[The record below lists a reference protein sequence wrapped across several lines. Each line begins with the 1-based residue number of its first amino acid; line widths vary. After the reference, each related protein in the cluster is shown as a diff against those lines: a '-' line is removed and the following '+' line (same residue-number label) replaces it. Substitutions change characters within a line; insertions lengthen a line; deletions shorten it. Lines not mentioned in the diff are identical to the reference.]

1 MGLFSSN
8 KHATGHSGPKQKRNT
23 PDLDRQRALAQ
34 CVGNPRQFW
43 QEAAAARYD
52 IDTLAM
58 VARPTPANA
67 GVITLEAL
75 HGGGWTKQEL
85 AFNKAIASARE
96 TLDIGI
102 GSAKECCDTDEGK
115 SNPGMDDWIRQ
126 SAREYQGLVRAW
138 TDFSRTKDKVWAGR
152 MVDQIG
158 QLAGG
163 ALGLI

>member
-8 KHATGHSGPKQKRNT
+8 KHATGHSGPKPKRNA
-23 PDLDRQRALAQ
+23 PDLNRQRALAQ
-34 CVGNPRQFW
+34 SVGDPRRFW

-52 IDTLAM
+52 VDTMAM
-58 VARPTPANA
+58 IARPVPPNA

-75 HGGGWTKQEL
+75 HGGGWTKEEL

-102 GSAKECCDTDEGK
+102 GSAKECCDNDGGK

-138 TDFSRTKDKVWAGR
+138 SDFSRTKDKAWAGR
-152 MVDQIG
+152 VADQIG
-158 QLAGG
+158 QLAGT